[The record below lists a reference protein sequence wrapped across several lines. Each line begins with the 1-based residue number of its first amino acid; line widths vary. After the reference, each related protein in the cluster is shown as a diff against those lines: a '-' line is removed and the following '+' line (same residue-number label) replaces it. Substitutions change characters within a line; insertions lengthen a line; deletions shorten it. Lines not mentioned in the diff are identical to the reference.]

1 MLESLDPA
9 IIYKAGF
16 VLVIV
21 LAMTWSF
28 LLDKNKPPTTGEFIA
43 KLFARALFL
52 AFMLVIMVGFL
63 YLALGSS

>member
-9 IIYKAGF
+9 IIYKVGF

-21 LAMTWSF
+21 LAMIWSF
-28 LLDKNKPPTTGEFIA
+28 LLDKNKPSKIGEFIA
-43 KLFARALFL
+43 KLFARAVFL
-52 AFMLVIMVGFL
+52 AFMLVILVGFL